1 MPWLVV
7 SIVLS
12 VILTVVLNVGL
23 RLFPGAGRRAA
34 DGMSKLAGPP
44 PDAARCG
51 RRAGQGVG
59 TLEGDDPR
67 LVAPHDRGEPRA
79 LAGQGM
85 TRVDVRTC
93 APIGGPA

>member
-44 PDAARCG
+44 PDAARAADG
-51 RRAGQGVG
+51 RVRVWAPWKAMILASLLLTIAVN
-59 TLEGDDPR
+59 
-67 LVAPHDRGEPRA
+67 LVLWLARG
-79 LAGQGM
+79 
-85 TRVDVRTC
+85 
-93 APIGGPA
+93 